1 VRSLDRGKEISV
13 PRRRKPLR
21 ADRRVSE
28 LPRWRRALGWLMPA
42 RPLDA
47 LAIVAAL
54 GAAGAVLVNALA
66 LQPVPHPAP
75 MFADA
80 PKPAARPARPSSPT
94 QAALRPAL
102 PSAPG
107 GITAFAPVPAERP
120 ATATATVPLR
130 DQLVMDLQREL
141 AQRGYYDGAVD
152 GLIGPRTQQAIR
164 DFEQQNGLKPT
175 GIPSEALLARVLQ
188 SRARSRGET
197 TGAASPA
204 APQPTT
210 QIFSVQ
216 RLLARLGYG
225 PLKLTGLPDAAT
237 KSAIERFERDRG
249 LAVSGTV
256 NERLLRELA
265 MVTGAPV
272 E

>member
-1 VRSLDRGKEISV
+1 VRSLDRGKEISAR
-13 PRRRKPLR
+13 RRRKPLR
-21 ADRRVSE
+21 ADRRVGEPSR
-28 LPRWRRALGWLMPA
+28 LRRLLGWLLPT

-47 LAIVAAL
+47 FAIVVAL
-54 GAAGAVLVNALA
+54 GAIAAVLVNALA

-94 QAALRPAL
+94 QVALRPAL

-107 GITAFAPVPAERP
+107 GITALMPADRP
-120 ATATATVPLR
+120 TTGTATIPLR
-130 DQLVMDLQREL
+130 DQLIMDLQREL
-141 AQRGYYDGAVD
+141 AQRGYYDGPVD

-164 DFEQQNGLKPT
+164 DFEQQNGLKSTGTPT
-175 GIPSEALLARVLQ
+175 EALLARVLQ
-188 SRARSRGET
+188 SRVRARSD
-197 TGAASPA
+197 ASGPIAPA

-210 QIFSVQ
+210 QVFSVQ

-225 PLKLTGLPDAAT
+225 PVKLTGLPDAAT

-249 LAVSGTV
+249 LAVSGTI
-256 NERLLRELA
+256 NDRLLRELA
-265 MVTGAPV
+265 MVTGTSV